1 MSCVGEGEWDIMTFR
16 EVARPVEREVA
27 RVVAARSSGAPVRRG
42 PAGPAP
48 ARHDDLWG
56 FMAHAGP
63 LRYGA

>member
-1 MSCVGEGEWDIMTFR
+1 MSCVGEGEWDIMTF
-16 EVARPVEREVA
+16 REVA